1 MINYA
6 RSGIRTQEAEAN
18 GLKPFRFNHSRNRAY
33 YIIKTISLNYFKNTP
48 KCFAYIIYH
57 FCINYANFENNLTYS
72 QKVEI

>member
-33 YIIKTISLNYFKNTP
+33 YIIKTISLNYFKNIP
-48 KCFAYIIYH
+48 KCFASISI
-57 FCINYANFENNLTYS
+57 
-72 QKVEI
+72 